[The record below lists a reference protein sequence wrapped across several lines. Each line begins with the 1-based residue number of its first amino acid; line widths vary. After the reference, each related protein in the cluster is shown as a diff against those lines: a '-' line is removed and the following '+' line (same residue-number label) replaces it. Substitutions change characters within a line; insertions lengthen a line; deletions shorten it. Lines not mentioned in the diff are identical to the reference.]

1 MAAERV
7 LSETSDLGFTATELG
22 PKGFLPEDPASL
34 RRLLERHRLRLV
46 AGFVPAVLHVE
57 AVRERELAAVE
68 EQARTLAEGG
78 AAVLVL
84 AAVTGREGYEAGLE
98 LTDPEWSALARGLA
112 GAGAIAR
119 RHGLEPTLHPHYG
132 TVVEGARDV
141 ERLLASTDASV
152 CLDIGHLAV
161 AGADPL
167 EVARRADGRV
177 RHVHLKDV
185 DARLAERVRRGEL
198 SYHAAV
204 KRGLYRP
211 LGQGTGRVG
220 EVVRWL
226 ESQGYDGWYVF
237 EQDTVLDAD
246 PPPGRGPLE
255 AAGESLAFLK
265 GLET

>member
-7 LSETSDLGFTATELG
+7 LSETSGLGFTATELG
-22 PKGFLPEDPASL
+22 PKGFLPEDPALL
-34 RRLLERHRLRLV
+34 RRLLKRHRLRLV

-57 AVRERELAAVE
+57 AVRERELAAVD

-84 AAVTGREGYEAGLE
+84 AAVTGRDGYEAGLE
-98 LTDPEWSALARGLA
+98 LSDAEWVLAA
-112 GAGAIAR
+112 
-119 RHGLEPTLHPHYG
+119 
-132 TVVEGARDV
+132 
-141 ERLLASTDASV
+141 TDAGI

-185 DARLAERVRRGEL
+185 DARLAERVRQREL
-198 SYHAAV
+198 SYHEAV
-204 KRGLYRP
+204 KMGLYRP
-211 LGQGTGRVG
+211 LGQGAGRVG

-255 AAGESLAFLK
+255 AAGESLAFLR

>member
-1 MAAERV
+1 M
-7 LSETSDLGFTATELG
+7 
-22 PKGFLPEDPASL
+22 
-34 RRLLERHRLRLV
+34 
-46 AGFVPAVLHVE
+46 
-57 AVRERELAAVE
+57 
-68 EQARTLAEGG
+68 
-78 AAVLVL
+78 
-84 AAVTGREGYEAGLE
+84 
-98 LTDPEWSALARGLA
+98 
-112 GAGAIAR
+112 
-119 RHGLEPTLHPHYG
+119 HPHYG

-167 EVARRADGRV
+167 DVARRADGRV

-185 DARLAERVRRGEL
+185 DAGLAERVRRREL
-198 SYHAAV
+198 SYHEAV

-211 LGQGTGRVG
+211 LGKGTGRVG
-220 EVVRWL
+220 DVVRWL
-226 ESQGYDGWYVF
+226 ESQGYSGWYVF